1 MEGIVN
7 IEKKDEDI
15 LRCKKIVA
23 TILNELSDEIL
34 EAITLEI
41 MDTALFIGGD
51 FGDENIEQLTIQY
64 KEMNGVERFMKNYR
78 G

>member
-51 FGDENIEQLTIQY
+51 FSDENIEQLTIQY
-64 KEMNGVERFMKNYR
+64 KDMNGVERFMKNYR